1 MASILIAEDS
11 AAQAVQIRALLEKGG
26 HTVQVAVDGLDAT
39 RQLGDSLPDMIF
51 TDLNMPEMDGLELV
65 EYVREHHSEIP
76 VVLMTADGSEDT
88 AVLALKKG
96 ATSYLPKR
104 ELAHGLNTTVAEIQE
119 LIEARRSHNEVMEAL
134 IAAESTYVLGNDH
147 RFAGQVIAQLEEQL
161 RTMKYSDA
169 TGMLRITMALREAV
183 ANAIDHGNLELDSD
197 MRDEDGPAYSELGR
211 QRASQEPFSN
221 RRVTITSRVTPDQVR
236 YTIMDQGP
244 GFDPSSL
251 PDPLDPEN
259 LLRAHGRGLMLIRNF
274 MDEVTHNETG
284 NIITMIKHREPP
296 VGSDAEESG
305 TASCET
311 DGDGVAQEQ
320 PES

>member
-11 AAQAVQIRALLEKGG
+11 AAQAVHIRALLEKAG
-26 HTVQVAVDGLDAT
+26 HSVMVAADGKQAT
-39 RQLGDSLPDMIF
+39 ELLQDPLPDLII

-65 EYVREHHSEIP
+65 EYVREHQSEIP

-88 AVLALKKG
+88 AVQALKRG

-104 ELAHGLNTTVAEIQE
+104 ELAQSLNTTVREILE
-119 LIEARRSHNEVMEAL
+119 LIEARRSHNEVMDAL
-134 IAAESTYVLGNDH
+134 IAAESTYVIGNDH
-147 RFAGQVIAQLEEQL
+147 KFAGQVIAQLEEQL

-183 ANAIDHGNLELDSD
+183 ANAIDHGNLELDSA
-197 MRDEDGPAYSELGR
+197 MRDEDGAGYNELGR
-211 QRASQEPFSN
+211 ERAGQDPWQD

-236 YTIMDQGP
+236 YTIIDQGP

-259 LLRAHGRGLMLIRNF
+259 LLKAHGRGLMLIRSF
-274 MDEVTHNETG
+274 MDEVTHNESG
-284 NIITMIKHREPP
+284 NMITMVKNREP
-296 VGSDAEESG
+296 
-305 TASCET
+305 
-311 DGDGVAQEQ
+311 AQEAGGEDSENGQ
-320 PES
+320 VADDTADD

>member
-11 AAQAVQIRALLEKGG
+11 AAQAVQIRALLQKAG
-26 HTVQVAVDGLDAT
+26 HSVMVAVDGKQAT
-39 RQLGDSLPDMIF
+39 EMLQDPMPDLII
-51 TDLNMPEMDGLELV
+51 TDLNMPEMNGLELV
-65 EYVREHHSEIP
+65 EYVREHQSEIP

-88 AVLALKKG
+88 AVQALRRG

-104 ELAHGLNTTVAEIQE
+104 ELAQSLNTTVREILE
-119 LIEARRSHNEVMEAL
+119 LIEARRSQNEVMQAL
-134 IAAESTYVLGNDH
+134 VAAESTYVLGNDH
-147 RFAGQVIAQLEEQL
+147 KFAGQVIAQLEEQL

-211 QRASQEPFSN
+211 QRAAQEPWRS
-221 RRVTITSRVTPDQVR
+221 RQVTITSRVTPDQVR
-236 YTIMDQGP
+236 YTIIDQGP

-259 LLRAHGRGLMLIRNF
+259 LLRAHGRGLMLIRSF

-284 NIITMIKHREPP
+284 NMITMVKHREST
-296 VGSDAEESG
+296 GQTAGQDATDESS
-305 TASCET
+305 AE
-311 DGDGVAQEQ
+311 
-320 PES
+320 

>member
-1 MASILIAEDS
+1 MALILIAEDS
-11 AAQAVQIRALLEKGG
+11 AAQAVQIRALLEKKG
-26 HTVQVAVDGLDAT
+26 HSVQVAVDGRQAT
-39 RQLGDSLPDMIF
+39 ELLQDSLPDSLPDMIL

-65 EYVREHHSEIP
+65 EYVRENHSEVP

-104 ELAHGLNTTVAEIQE
+104 ELAQTLNVTVDEILE
-119 LIEARRSHNEVMEAL
+119 LIEARRSHDEVMEAL
-134 IAAESTYVLGNDH
+134 IAAESTYRLGNDH
-147 RFAGQVIAQLEEQL
+147 KFAGQVIAQLEDQL

-197 MRDEDGPAYSELGR
+197 MRDEDGATYSELGR
-211 QRASQEPFSN
+211 QRSQQEPWMS
-221 RRVTITSRVTPDQVR
+221 RQVTITSRVTPDQVR
-236 YTIMDQGP
+236 YTITDQGP

-259 LLRAHGRGLMLIRNF
+259 LLRAHGRGLMLIRSF

-284 NIITMIKHREPP
+284 NVITMIKNR
-296 VGSDAEESG
+296 EESDG
-305 TASCET
+305 AN
-311 DGDGVAQEQ
+311 DGD
-320 PES
+320 